1 MKNAN
6 QFSLTIKD
14 GVKGLITSILTV
26 IVTMLFSIV
35 NSGTFPAT
43 WTDWKPIV
51 LAAISA
57 GLAYIL
63 KNWLT
68 NSDDQFL
75 KKEINK

>member
-1 MKNAN
+1 
-6 QFSLTIKD
+6 
-14 GVKGLITSILTV
+14 
-26 IVTMLFSIV
+26 V
-35 NSGTFPAT
+35 NSGTFPST
-43 WTDWKPIV
+43 WNDLKPIV

-75 KKEINK
+75 KKETNK